1 MKYLVIKENGS
12 EFTALKL
19 GVGVQVL
26 TSPNRARVF
35 EGDQA
40 PTPEEMQAI
49 FALPAAPATAREL
62 SKLTLRRRLRALG
75 KEEAFDAAL
84 DAIPHARADWVD
96 AQSLRT
102 DDALFTSSAPALK
115 AALGLTDEQ
124 FAELI
129 A

>member
-1 MKYLVIKENGS
+1 MKFLV
-12 EFTALKL
+12 LKNETGFSAVRITDTTKFL
-19 GVGVQVL
+19 A
-26 TSPNRARVF
+26 SPTRARVF
-35 EGDQA
+35 EGEEA